1 MPIGI
6 DARTG
11 KKRFYL
17 DRNGPKVRTCIK
29 CSKPFLSPH
38 VSTRV
43 CTTCRK
49 AFKKAQQK
57 IPYLY
62 IYEST
67 NEMSSHMDRKNLD
80 NDPLANMIDSF
91 LSGDSQIDDTEVYQ
105 KIHEEAGSKILR
117 EKQQQDRIKANIA
130 MSTKTLISLIVK
142 KIPKKR
148 VKRNHEQ
155 LIPFG

>member
-1 MPIGI
+1 MPMGI
-6 DARTG
+6 DAKTG

-17 DRNGPKVRTCIK
+17 DRNGTKVRTCIK
-29 CSKPFLSPH
+29 CYKPFLSPH

-57 IPYLY
+57 VPYLY

-67 NEMSSHMDRKNLD
+67 DEMSNHMDRKSLD
-80 NDPLANMIDSF
+80 NNPMAKMIDAF
-91 LSGDSQIDDTEVYQ
+91 LDGDTQADDTEVYQ
-105 KIHEEAGSKILR
+105 KIHEETGSRILR
-117 EKQQQDRIKANIA
+117 EKQRQDRIKANIA

-142 KIPKKR
+142 KIPKKKTK
-148 VKRNHEQ
+148 KREP